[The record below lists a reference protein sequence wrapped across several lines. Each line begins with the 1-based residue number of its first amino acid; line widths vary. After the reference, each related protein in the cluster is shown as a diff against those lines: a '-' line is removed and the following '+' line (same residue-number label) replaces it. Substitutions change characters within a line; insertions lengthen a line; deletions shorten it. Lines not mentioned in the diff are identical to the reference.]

1 MVENHMS
8 KTVQRQKSDFT
19 LWLNVSTLNEEEIQV
34 SASFKNLCKHLQI
47 RSHVASY
54 RHNFCV
60 AILRIKHILLLKYR
74 EKVQVNYSTIIHAP
88 LLA

>member
-8 KTVQRQKSDFT
+8 KTIQRQKDFT
-19 LWLNVSTLNEEEIQV
+19 LWLNVSTSNEEEIQA
-34 SASFKNLCKHLQI
+34 STSFKNLCKHLQI